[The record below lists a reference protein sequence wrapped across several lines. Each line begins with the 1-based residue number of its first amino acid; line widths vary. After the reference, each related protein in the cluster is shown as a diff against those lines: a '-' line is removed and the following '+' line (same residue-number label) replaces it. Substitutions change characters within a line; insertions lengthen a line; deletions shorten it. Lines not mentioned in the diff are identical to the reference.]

1 MSSRYLALVS
11 MVVLL
16 SMQPAKQIEAARPG
30 AIRGRVEVRRPAA
43 RVERRPGVAELR
55 AVISKYKLAPVDI
68 KAAMKRGKRGSRGI
82 AKGSKLQPKYRNP
95 ANKDETWAGRGLKP
109 KWLSSA
115 LKKGKKIE
123 DFAV

>member
-1 MSSRYLALVS
+1 MARRISLKSIQTQIRKL
-11 MVVLL
+11 
-16 SMQPAKQIEAARPG
+16 QAKAEKLQQAE
-30 AIRGRVEVRRPAA
+30 
-43 RVERRPGVAELR
+43 RPGVAELR